1 LKILFDNADFSS
13 SSGPNSFA
21 RKLAGEFIKRKHAV
35 NENIDSDIQLSFI
48 MSSQDIGIPIIQRL
62 DGIYFNSD
70 QDWKSLN
77 AQIKQTYDIAA
88 GVIFQSNFNKSLSER
103 YFGEKPLSVVI
114 NNGADLDVIKKIA
127 PLVHPVIDR
136 FENVWSCASSW
147 RPHKRLKENVRYF
160 LEFSKPNDC
169 LVIAGANPDYDAQH
183 ERIFYAGN
191 LEWDQLISLY
201 KRSKYFIHLALMDH
215 CPNVVVDAR
224 AAGCKIICS
233 SSGGTKEIA
242 GINSVIVQDMEWDF
256 KPFKLYEPPALDFSL
271 GCPLPEIVKSIDI
284 KDVADSY
291 LLFFKEFLK

>member
-1 LKILFDNADFSS
+1 
-13 SSGPNSFA
+13 
-21 RKLAGEFIKRKHAV
+21 
-35 NENIDSDIQLSFI
+35 
-48 MSSQDIGIPIIQRL
+48 M
-62 DGIYFNSD
+62 
-70 QDWKSLN
+70 
-77 AQIKQTYDIAA
+77 
-88 GVIFQSNFNKSLSER
+88 
-103 YFGEKPLSVVI
+103 
-114 NNGADLDVIKKIA
+114 
-127 PLVHPVIDR
+127 
-136 FENVWSCASSW
+136 
-147 RPHKRLKENVRYF
+147 
-160 LEFSKPNDC
+160 
-169 LVIAGANPDYDAQH
+169 IAGANPDYDAQH

-256 KPFKLYEPPALDFSL
+256 KPFKLYEPPTLDFSL